1 MTCHGC
7 SDPSGIAFKLIYH
20 IAGGTIHL
28 FSMLL
33 AIPQK
38 GIDPQYNCPLDSFIF
53 LNRMHDLEAV
63 SITSSC
69 LGINLGLFPIHH
81 LDTHIYVFNECK
93 LDSLCTI

>member
-1 MTCHGC
+1 MTCYGC
-7 SDPSGIAFKLIYH
+7 SDPSGIAFRLIYH
-20 IAGGTIHL
+20 IAGGTNGL
-28 FSMLL
+28 FSTLL

-38 GIDPQYNCPLDSFIF
+38 GIDPQYNCPHDSFIF

-81 LDTHIYVFNECK
+81 LDTYIYVFNECK
-93 LDSLCTI
+93 LDSL